1 MELNTMHDDEQ
12 TSPPILASD
21 LLELAEPLVASAAL
35 KISRRFNGFIEFD
48 DLAQELRLWCWQNY
62 NKISRYLE
70 HPDPR
75 DLEHGAAKLSLML
88 QRRAERAART
98 ERARSV
104 GYLTRDESFYNA
116 GQVGE
121 LLEIVLAGG
130 LDGTETH
137 SNENETSPQSDPA
150 EGLTHLAVIADVT
163 RAWSHHP
170 SPILAELYGQ
180 NPPSREVLAKRY
192 EIDVKTLTR
201 REQNDLRLLVEYL
214 GGSSPW

>member
-75 DLEHGAAKLSLML
+75 DL
-88 QRRAERAART
+88 